1 MRLGVFFQSRE
12 LRVSKLGMRANSANG
27 VIECDPTLVHT
38 CVAMDI
44 SNELDASDVDE
55 LCVPEEPQSGQ
66 KHLSSFHESTF

>member
-55 LCVPEEPQSGQ
+55 LYVPEEPQSGQ
-66 KHLSSFHESTF
+66 KDLSSFHESTF